1 MFYVYIFFKTFTDI
15 DTGVSVTQKLCE
27 KFLMTSAAA
36 SNISI
41 TINGILV
48 VGLRFVILTYPCEFN

>member
-1 MFYVYIFFKTFTDI
+1 MHIFFLKTFTEI
-15 DTGVSVTQKLCE
+15 ETGVSVTQKLCE
-27 KFLMTSAAA
+27 KFLMTSATA